1 MALRNP
7 IRSLADLQQYAVN
20 RKDQVEVVRQ
30 SLYDFQQ
37 YGTAGA
43 TQFTFFSIPIGQSS
57 KTKADT
63 NMTIAGSLPAGQ
75 RFAAQSMEVY
85 FFPGVNPSAA
95 GAAAGIDNFVND
107 TWNFWKAT
115 AFLDFFIGSKSYITE
130 APVMRFPPS
139 ARLDGFAGMSDASTA
154 GANLF
159 ARTSYA
165 SGAGRTYVIDPPVLL
180 ESTQNFNVTINYPT
194 AVTVSANARVGVV
207 IGGVLIRNSQ

>member
-1 MALRNP
+1 MRNP
-7 IRSLADLQQYAVN
+7 IRTLADLQQYAVN

-30 SLYDFQQ
+30 SLYDFQT
-37 YGTAGA
+37 YSTTGA
-43 TQFTFFSIPIGQSS
+43 TQFTFFAIPQGQSS

-63 NMTIAGSLPAGQ
+63 NMSIAGSLPAGQ
-75 RFAAQSMEVY
+75 RFAVQAIQVW

-107 TWNFWKAT
+107 VWAFYKAT

-139 ARLDGFAGMSDASTA
+139 GRLEGFAGMSDASTA

-165 SGAGRTYVIDPPVLL
+165 SAGGRSFVVDPPVLL

-207 IGGVLIRNSQ
+207 LDGVLIRNSQ